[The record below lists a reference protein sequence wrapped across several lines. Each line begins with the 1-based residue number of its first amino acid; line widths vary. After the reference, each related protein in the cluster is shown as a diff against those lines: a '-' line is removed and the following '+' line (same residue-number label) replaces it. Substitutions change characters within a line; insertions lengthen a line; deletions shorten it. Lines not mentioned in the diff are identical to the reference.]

1 MTDLPGY
8 HVQEHRDG
16 KSDDAGSATD
26 VEDCFKR
33 IERAPFE
40 MSLTFRDQG
49 HRIFRLHRYRT
60 VCGHAMPAVEKPR
73 TTKGTRSAGGRKRKP
88 PDFATTGGFQLPCQ
102 PGVGDRGIVGTPG
115 WLARDVEDWPRNC
128 HRTPRRRLDV
138 GRGRLG
144 RSNLPGPVLVSF
156 SASDFHS
163 QKRLMD
169 YWGYRQ
175 PDFARCSTITV
186 FPPVDAVGLVQVI
199 SSPLISARLFCFV
212 PSQFGKLLPMTSKLI
227 EPSELT
233 A

>member
-1 MTDLPGY
+1 MPSQSRIANQLTRSLVTILKLG
-8 HVQEHRDG
+8 
-16 KSDDAGSATD
+16 
-26 VEDCFKR
+26 R
-33 IERAPFE
+33 IERSGLGLLF
-40 MSLTFRDQG
+40 D
-49 HRIFRLHRYRT
+49 IRL
-60 VCGHAMPAVEKPR
+60 
-73 TTKGTRSAGGRKRKP
+73 
-88 PDFATTGGFQLPCQ
+88 
-102 PGVGDRGIVGTPG
+102 
-115 WLARDVEDWPRNC
+115 
-128 HRTPRRRLDV
+128 
-138 GRGRLG
+138 
-144 RSNLPGPVLVSF
+144 
-156 SASDFHS
+156 HS